1 MAKLTLEQ
9 RITKVHEAIAKEEK
23 IIECSKEK
31 IKSLN
36 SELKSLKAEKEK
48 IFANEVLKLLK
59 EKGINQE
66 EFLSDLKS
74 SSDRRENNSFSP
86 NEEKK
91 VEEGSADIS
100 TVNRF

>member
-23 IIECSKEK
+23 IIEYSKEK

-74 SSDRRENNSFSP
+74 SSDRRESNSFFS
-86 NEEKK
+86 K
-91 VEEGSADIS
+91 
-100 TVNRF
+100 

>member
-59 EKGINQE
+59 GLCEKISVNSKTVIKVIYW
-66 EFLSDLKS
+66 SD
-74 SSDRRENNSFSP
+74 
-86 NEEKK
+86 
-91 VEEGSADIS
+91 
-100 TVNRF
+100 

>member
-9 RITKVHEAIAKEEK
+9 RITKVHEAIAKKEK

-74 SSDRRENNSFSP
+74 SSDRRESNSFSP

>member
-48 IFANEVLKLLK
+48 IFANEVLK
-59 EKGINQE
+59 
-66 EFLSDLKS
+66 S
-74 SSDRRENNSFSP
+74 SSDRRESNSISP

>member
-23 IIECSKEK
+23 K

-74 SSDRRENNSFSP
+74 SSDRREINSFSP

>member
-23 IIECSKEK
+23 IIEYSKEK

-74 SSDRRENNSFSP
+74 SSDRRESNSFSP

>member
-23 IIECSKEK
+23 IIEYSKEK

-74 SSDRRENNSFSP
+74 SSDRRESNSFSP

-91 VEEGSADIS
+91 VEEGSADTS